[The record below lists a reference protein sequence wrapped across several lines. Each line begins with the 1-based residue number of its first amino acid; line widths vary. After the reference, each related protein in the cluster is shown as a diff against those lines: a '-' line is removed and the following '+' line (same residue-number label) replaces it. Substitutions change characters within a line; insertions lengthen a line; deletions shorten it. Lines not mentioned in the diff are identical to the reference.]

1 MAAYEKG
8 IAARRDRQANWMVV
22 GIAVLALVLGWLV
35 KSTAENRTTTY
46 DSGGFSARY
55 PSGWVD
61 STVSTPVIMRF
72 EDPWA
77 IPSRTVLLLA
87 RHPLAPNIANP
98 LSALQQTLSLERGTS
113 WTAYRVLDVREDVS
127 IGARVGTQ
135 VSFAFVET
143 RPNPFLSTLPVVVR
157 GQDYIFAQGDQAL
170 VSTLLAAEDDYER
183 SEDVLIDFVRS
194 LGVPE

>member
-1 MAAYEKG
+1 MTPLCSEEVAHNAGE
-8 IAARRDRQANWMVV
+8 
-22 GIAVLALVLGWLV
+22 AL
-35 KSTAENRTTTY
+35 S
-46 DSGGFSARY
+46 
-55 PSGWVD
+55 
-61 STVSTPVIMRF
+61 IRF
-72 EDPWA
+72 RE
-77 IPSRTVLLLA
+77 
-87 RHPLAPNIANP
+87 
-98 LSALQQTLSLERGTS
+98 SLRV
-113 WTAYRVLDVREDVS
+113 TAYRVLDVREDVS